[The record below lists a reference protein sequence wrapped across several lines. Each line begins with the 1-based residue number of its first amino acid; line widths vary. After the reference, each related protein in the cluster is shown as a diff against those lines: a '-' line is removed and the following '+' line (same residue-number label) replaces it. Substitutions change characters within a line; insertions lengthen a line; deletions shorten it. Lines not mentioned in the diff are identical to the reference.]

1 MTDSF
6 SDKQIKQLIKVV
18 NEVVQPLFEPIINKL
33 NKLDDKV
40 NKLDD
45 KVNKLDDKVNKIET
59 KLEKLEKSFNGYIG
73 KESEIYELKSNDIFS
88 RFLNENNK
96 MYKELSLRLF
106 YSSTKLITDFD
117 GLFLVNYLQH
127 IKPLKTIYNNEGK
140 PKNVINDFPNKQ
152 IVIIEAKHDLDKS
165 KIDKKLMQIVE
176 IQEVLRQ
183 GIVTTNV
190 TRTRGAGRD
199 YQDMLNNPEFQILV
213 KQYNDI
219 GKSNIYLLFAA
230 ENITKSLETYIQA
243 IYEDSLDKETYI
255 KLTNNILASHDKKL
269 IDTIIKSGAN
279 TLRTSTN
286 NELKTYINNFVPEYD
301 YINQY
306 NFPDIDNRNEYH
318 KLMMVLKSYVIPYE
332 SLNWSLFSG
341 KIGIIMNNEVK
352 FYGE

>member
-1 MTDSF
+1 MSDSF

-18 NEVVQPLFEPIINKL
+18 NEVIQPIVAPIIDKL

-45 KVNKLDDKVNKIET
+45 KVNKLET
-59 KLEKLEKSFNGYIG
+59 KLEKLDKSFNGYIS

-88 RFLNENNK
+88 RFLSDHNK
-96 MYKELSLRLF
+96 MYKELTLRLF

-117 GLFLVNYLQH
+117 GLFLVNYLEH
-127 IKPLKTIYNNEGK
+127 TKPIKTIYNNNGK
-140 PKNVINDFPNKQ
+140 QKNVVHDFPNRQ

-176 IQEVLRQ
+176 IQEVLIQ
-183 GIVTTNV
+183 EIVTNNV
-190 TRTRGAGRD
+190 TRTRGTNRD

-213 KQYNDI
+213 QQYTDI

-243 IYEDSLDKETYI
+243 IYDGSLDKETYI
-255 KLTNNILASHDKKL
+255 KLTNKILASHDKKL

-279 TLRTSTN
+279 TLKTTVN
-286 NELKTYINNFVPEYD
+286 NDLKTYINNFVPEYD

-306 NFPDIDNRNEYH
+306 NFSQKNEYH
-318 KLMMVLKSYVIPYE
+318 NLMMVLKSYAIPYE
-332 SLNWSLFSG
+332 SLNWQMFSG
-341 KIGIIMNNEVK
+341 KIGVIMNNEVK

>member
-6 SDKQIKQLIKVV
+6 SDKQIEQLIKVV
-18 NEVVQPLFEPIINKL
+18 NEVIQPIVTPIIDKL
-33 NKLDDKV
+33 
-40 NKLDD
+40 
-45 KVNKLDDKVNKIET
+45 NKLDDKVNKIET
-59 KLEKLEKSFNGYIG
+59 KLDKLDKSFNGYIS

-117 GLFLVNYLQH
+117 GLFLVNYLEH
-127 IKPLKTIYNNEGK
+127 TKSIKPIYNNNGK
-140 PKNVINDFPNKQ
+140 QKNVVHDFPNRQ

-165 KIDKKLMQIVE
+165 KIDKKLMQIME
-176 IQEVLRQ
+176 IQEVL
-183 GIVTTNV
+183 TNNV
-190 TRTRGAGRD
+190 TSTSGTRGTNRD
-199 YQDMLNNPEFQILV
+199 YQDMLNNPEFQILLQ
-213 KQYNDI
+213 QYTDI

-230 ENITKSLETYIQA
+230 ENITNVLEKYIQA
-243 IYEDSLDKETYI
+243 IYEGSLDKERYI
-255 KLTNNILASHDKKL
+255 ELTNKILASHDKKL
-269 IDTIIKSGAN
+269 LDTIIKSGAN

-306 NFPDIDNRNEYH
+306 NFSQKNEYH
-318 KLMMVLKSYVIPYE
+318 NLMMVLKSYAIPYE
-332 SLNWSLFSG
+332 NLNWQMFSG

-352 FYGE
+352 FYGK

>member
-6 SDKQIKQLIKVV
+6 SDKQIKQLTTIIKNVV
-18 NEVVQPLFEPIINKL
+18 NEVIEPIIKPIID
-33 NKLDDKV
+33 KLD
-40 NKLDD
+40 KLDD

-59 KLEKLEKSFNGYIG
+59 KLEKLEKSFNGYIS

-127 IKPLKTIYNNEGK
+127 IKPLKTIYNNDGK
-140 PKNVINDFPNKQ
+140 PKNVVNDFPNKQ

-165 KIDKKLMQIVE
+165 KIDKKLIQLLE
-176 IQEVLRQ
+176 IQEVLKQ

-190 TRTRGAGRD
+190 TRSRGAGRD
-199 YQDMLNNPEFQILV
+199 YQEMLNNPEFQILV
-213 KQYNDI
+213 KQYTDI

-243 IYEDSLDKETYI
+243 IYEGSLDRETYI
-255 KLTNNILASHDKKL
+255 KLTNQILASHDKKL

-279 TLRTSTN
+279 TIKTTTN

-306 NFPDIDNRNEYH
+306 NFSPKNEYH
-318 KLMMVLKSYVIPYE
+318 NLMMVLKSYAIPYE
-332 SLNWSLFSG
+332 SLDWSLFVG